1 MAVTGWKLDH
11 ASREFLVDIFPPRW
25 RDLVADHITFDTQAS
40 LSDPVPPK
48 PEAAVIGHADD
59 GDGLEAL
66 VVSIAGNCNRP
77 DGSIFHI
84 TWSLDRDRGRQ
95 AIESNAVL
103 ANHGWRPLAVPIA
116 IELTPARF

>member
-1 MAVTGWKLDH
+1 MAVTEWKLDH

-25 RDLVADHITFDTQAS
+25 RELVADHITFDTQAS
-40 LSDPVPPK
+40 LSDAVPSK
-48 PEAAVIGHADD
+48 PEAARIRHAPDRA
-59 GDGLEAL
+59 GRERL

-84 TWSLDRDRGRQ
+84 IWSLDSDRGRR

-103 ANHGWRPLAVPIA
+103 ADHGWRPLAVPIA
-116 IELTPARF
+116 IELTPARL